1 MVVMDIGREDL
12 NAITSGRVI
21 AGSNP
26 NVAAGWTPLAGN
38 ALLDRLRVTGRPR
51 PLADPER
58 VARLRDNIERGLDQ
72 GTAAKAEGGRGRLAV
87 PCSPKPVAPQ
97 TTLPKPVVIT
107 KDRLTRALDTEPHL
121 GANACGVQA

>member
-51 PLADPER
+51 PLADPDR
-58 VARLRDNIERGLDQ
+58 VARLRESIERGLNQ
-72 GTAAKAEGGRGRLAV
+72 GTVAKAESVGRRSSVSGSPEPLVRRHV
-87 PCSPKPVAPQ
+87 VPKPV
-97 TTLPKPVVIT
+97 
-107 KDRLTRALDTEPHL
+107 
-121 GANACGVQA
+121 